1 MDMRKK
7 WILIFAAVAS
17 LSLVAAACG
26 GEDETAPASEGA
38 NSAAADTTDMTI
50 TDVVSGNEDFSTLLA
65 AVGAADLGGTLAG
78 EGPYTVFAPTDD
90 AFAALPEGTLDT
102 LLEPQNKDQLASILT
117 YHVLSGEV
125 LAADVQSGE
134 VTTVNGAPFTISVED
149 GGVFITDGAGNTAE
163 VVTTDIT
170 TSNGVIHVI
179 DSVLLPSGAGVNRAI
194 LPHRSRRAV
203 EVRRLRRGLRPD
215 SRRPARPPQP
225 DRRPIRSTAPA

>member
-1 MDMRKK
+1 MAVRKK

-26 GEDETAPASEGA
+26 GEDETTASPEGA
-38 NSAAADTTDMTI
+38 TSAAADTTDMTEMTI
-50 TDVVSGNEDFSTLLA
+50 TDIVAGDENFSTLLA

-78 EGPYTVFAPTDD
+78 EGPFTVFAPTDD

-102 LLEPQNKDQLASILT
+102 LLEPENKDQLASILT

-163 VVTTDIT
+163 VITTDIT

-179 DSVLLPSGAGVNRAI
+179 DSVLLP
-194 LPHRSRRAV
+194 
-203 EVRRLRRGLRPD
+203 E
-215 SRRPARPPQP
+215 
-225 DRRPIRSTAPA
+225 